1 MFNLINNI
9 SLEDGL
15 KMVGIFKIT
24 NKVNGKVYVGK
35 SEDITKTFETCKNV
49 DDYVPNRLPIFNE
62 ISTYGVD
69 KFEFNVLEECP
80 LSQLAEKE
88 TYYMNMYGLRET
100 ETSAAN
106 SDSVL
111 SVGRKN
117 NPNVG
122 LGLRRHIHKMRTDE
136 AYRAQ
141 MVEKYCNN
149 RPNAISVDM
158 LDKVTGEIIMTFP
171 KIMEGARW
179 IRENTRYVKADYSTI
194 NKVCKGNGKSAY
206 GYKWQY
212 TRDRNN

>member
-1 MFNLINNI
+1 
-9 SLEDGL
+9 
-15 KMVGIFKIT
+15 MVGIYKIT

-35 SEDITKTFETCKNV
+35 SEDINKMFEMCKNAN
-49 DDYVPNRLPIFNE
+49 DCPSKSLPIFSE
-62 ISTYGVD
+62 ISAYGVD

-80 LSQLAEKE
+80 VSQLLEKE
-88 TYYMNMYGLRET
+88 TYYMNMYSLQET
-100 ETSAAN
+100 NASTDASKAKGRA
-106 SDSVL
+106 SK
-111 SVGRKN
+111 GRKN

-141 MVEKYCNN
+141 MIEKYRNN
-149 RPNAISVDM
+149 RPNAIEVDM
-158 LDKVTGEIIMTFP
+158 MDKLTGEIIMTFP

-179 IRENTRYVKADYSTI
+179 IRENTKYVKADYSTI

-212 TRDRNN
+212 TRDRNK